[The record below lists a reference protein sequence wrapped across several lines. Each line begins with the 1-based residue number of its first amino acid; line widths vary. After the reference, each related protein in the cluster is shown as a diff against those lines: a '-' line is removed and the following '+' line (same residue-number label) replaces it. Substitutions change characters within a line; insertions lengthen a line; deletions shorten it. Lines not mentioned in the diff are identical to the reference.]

1 VDESAEF
8 VAGNCN
14 PACSVVPP
22 QLALAAYNVTVL
34 FLESNGDPLRDFEIR
49 SDLEGATPERSVSA
63 PSDTMTR
70 RLGSEALSEPSDLAV
85 TPPNL
90 SSTLRDIAID
100 VRPFQ

>member
-1 VDESAEF
+1 MTDKGLALIHRRAIKPVDESAEF

-49 SDLEGATPERSVSA
+49 SDRERRHA
-63 PSDTMTR
+63 R
-70 RLGSEALSEPSDLAV
+70 
-85 TPPNL
+85 
-90 SSTLRDIAID
+90 TLRQCTVGCDD
-100 VRPFQ
+100 TEVGPSP